1 MKKMSLNPMRQI
13 WNLATVNEWYY
24 LQETE
29 LEYRKPLKNAIEL
42 GTYVSLDPYS
52 FFFSNIYLP
61 IKQMNP
67 TTGLSEQWT
76 YENIG
81 LSPEE
86 IAQIYTTYNGLCYI
100 YPGLDKQNPAL
111 SIRDLGDRIRSVF
124 LLNKPKYMKLIELQG
139 YTYNPLFNV
148 DGVEIRQS
156 LENNGINNVTTSSGS
171 YGRGLVDDSGKT
183 THNVS
188 SYDNG
193 VKEEYNDVTEGQ
205 ESDHDLPQ
213 LSYDPETGE
222 ISSESSK
229 HFDSVS
235 QRNASYAAS
244 GSNTKYEHNNALNKK
259 WNETTQKYDEEEY
272 TVSAEDTAFKQALVG
287 GDKMHNEKYIRQG
300 NIGVTKTQ
308 ELIEAERQ
316 NLRYSVVKEFFD
328 DINAQILVGIY

>member
-24 LQETE
+24 LQESE
-29 LEYRKPLKNAIEL
+29 SEYRHPLENAIEL
-42 GTYVSLDPYS
+42 GTYISLDPYN

-81 LSPEE
+81 LSPAE
-86 IAQIYTTYNGLCYI
+86 ISQIYTTYNGLCYI

-156 LENNGINNVTTSSGS
+156 LKNEGVNNANRTYTPSNLTNTHSVSAYNSVTKTEYTDVQSGS
-171 YGRGLVDDSGKT
+171 YT
-183 THNVS
+183 
-188 SYDNG
+188 DNTN
-193 VKEEYNDVTEGQ
+193 YT
-205 ESDHDLPQ
+205 
-213 LSYDPETGE
+213 
-222 ISSESSK
+222 
-229 HFDSVS
+229 
-235 QRNASYAAS
+235 
-244 GSNTKYEHNNALNKK
+244 HNNAKNRMVVDGVEIDVDYHVPSK
-259 WNETTQKYDEEEY
+259 
-272 TVSAEDTAFKQALVG
+272 DTAFGEALSG
-287 GDKMHNEKYIRQG
+287 GDKMENEKNIRQG

-308 ELIEAERQ
+308 ELIQAERE
-316 NLRYSVVKEFFD
+316 NLKFSVIKEFID
-328 DINAQILVGIY
+328 DINAQILVGVY